1 MDSTIFTEAE
11 HKSLKDR
18 FKGSKADKT
27 NKIQEVLK

>member
-18 FKGSKADKT
+18 FKGIPLSEFE
-27 NKIQEVLK
+27 EVS